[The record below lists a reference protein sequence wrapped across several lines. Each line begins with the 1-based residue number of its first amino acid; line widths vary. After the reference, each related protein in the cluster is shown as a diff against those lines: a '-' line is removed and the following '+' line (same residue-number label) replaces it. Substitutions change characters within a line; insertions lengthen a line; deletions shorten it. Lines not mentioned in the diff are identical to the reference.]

1 GKKAGLI
8 GFIAV
13 CIFMVW
19 SYGVLGLFAN
29 IALSL
34 ALLYILALLSLFQ
47 ATLTLPGIAGIIL
60 TMGMAVD
67 ANVLIY
73 ERIKEELHKGVS
85 NLYAIRTGFESAFA
99 TILDSNLTTLIVFT
113 LLLLILIVI
122 IALMQIFMPQLM
134 LFIAPGFHGKKEQFE
149 LTVFLC
155 RITIPYLIFISLTAL
170 LGGILNSVKKF
181 AAFAFSP

>member
-85 NLYAIRTGFESAFA
+85 NLYAIRTGFESA
-99 TILDSNLTTLIVFT
+99 VFT
-113 LLLLILIVI
+113 LLLLTLIVI

-134 LFIAPGFHGKKEQFE
+134 LFIAPGFHGKKEKFE

-155 RITIPYLIFISLTAL
+155 RITIPYLIFVSLTAL